1 MTVSIWVT
9 FVIAVIALMAGLW
22 IGCSIRWMA
31 EETEE
36 QVKAGEEGQSG
47 NPLKKNEKRIL
58 LGWMVASPV
67 AGLVRPFYEGNRCG
81 VLIQP
86 EEDAV
91 YAPVSGRI
99 IKLFP
104 MGRAMLIATDFE
116 KEILLKVGNGGDEM
130 CSMYYRSRVVQN
142 EIITKGKLLLEFDRR
157 GLENQ
162 GVDMTVTV
170 SLENSMEE
178 SNVAITSK
186 EFVKTGEDLIWG

>member
-1 MTVSIWVT
+1 
-9 FVIAVIALMAGLW
+9 
-22 IGCSIRWMA
+22 MA

-36 QVKAGEEGQSG
+36 QVKAREEGQSD
-47 NPLKKNEKRIL
+47 NVLKKNEKRIL
-58 LGWMVASPV
+58 LGWVVASPV
-67 AGLVRPFYEGNRCG
+67 AGLVRPIYEGSRCG

-86 EEDAV
+86 EENSV

-99 IKLFP
+99 IKLYP
-104 MGRAMLIATDFE
+104 MGRAMLIATDFG
-116 KEILLKVGNGGDEM
+116 KELLLKVGNGGDEM

-142 EIITKGKLLLEFDRR
+142 EIITKGKLLLEFDRA

-170 SLENSMEE
+170 SLENSLEE
-178 SNVAITSK
+178 SNVVITSK